1 MVKIYTSPTCGI
13 CKIMKM
19 KMDSKNIP
27 YEESMDYDKLVD
39 EDIFSLPVLELED
52 GTLLSTPGEMNQWI
66 DEFGEE

>member
-1 MVKIYTSPTCGI
+1 
-13 CKIMKM
+13 
-19 KMDSKNIP
+19 MDSKNIP